1 MENRENLKKFKES
14 FNEFIKMED
23 YFSYC
28 SLIDSSRLYPDS
40 FNEADKVAVW
50 SKKGKTLL
58 VSSKCINTKKIKF
71 LFINP

>member
-1 MENRENLKKFKES
+1 MENRENLKIFKEP
-14 FNEFIKMED
+14 FNDFIRMED

-28 SLIDSSRLYPDS
+28 SLIDSARSYQDG

-58 VSSKCINTKKIKF
+58 VITI
-71 LFINP
+71 L